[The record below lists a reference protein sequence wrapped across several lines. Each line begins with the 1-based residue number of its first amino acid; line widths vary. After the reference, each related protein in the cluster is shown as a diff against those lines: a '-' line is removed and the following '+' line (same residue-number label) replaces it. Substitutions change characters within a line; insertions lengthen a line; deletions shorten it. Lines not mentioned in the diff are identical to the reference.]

1 MRIRKAFL
9 QCNIVHMKSLN
20 SPLCSPCLSFDG
32 LCSRVAGF
40 EREMTLSQCEVLVF
54 DGIFTQLKYMYSFM
68 VVSLNGYETKS
79 IDAGVAPSR
88 QISIYENSYLAPK
101 LVGIKQK
108 KCIIYC

>member
-88 QISIYENSYLAPK
+88 QISIYENSYLAPN
-101 LVGIKQK
+101 LWE
-108 KCIIYC
+108 